1 MRSLG
6 AFVLL
11 AGIGVG
17 LFVYLPAPVDRSTTL
32 EEARRVSAERFDEM
46 REARLA
52 SDVRPA
58 TRLASF
64 SPGAVLKSA
73 PEPVGTSPAPAARIE
88 TVSNWQTNVA
98 GEADAS
104 DGNGRYKLVVDI
116 QQELKRAGCYWG
128 RVNGAWN
135 ASTRQAMSDFNT
147 RSNAALPVDKP
158 DYMLLSLVKS
168 YSGRS
173 CGAVEAVTAASNTP
187 ETLPW
192 KAAAASEPASATR
205 LFTPVQSSVV
215 TTAPL
220 PGRMAI
226 GGPLTPAVQEP
237 LVPGNASSQSTVAA
251 LEPNEQR
258 AYQPPASAA
267 PKARTAKKSSHSR
280 RATPGT
286 PRYNLMLSLG
296 GVY

>member
-17 LFVYLPAPVDRSTTL
+17 LFVYLPAPVDRGTTL
-32 EEARRVSAERFDEM
+32 KEARRVSAERSDEM
-46 REARLA
+46 IAARLA
-52 SDVRPA
+52 SDARPGA
-58 TRLASF
+58 RVASF
-64 SPGAVLKSA
+64 SPGVVLKPRQPA
-73 PEPVGTSPAPAARIE
+73 GNSPAAAARVE
-88 TVSNWQTNVA
+88 TVSNWQTNVSSDI
-98 GEADAS
+98 DAT
-104 DGNGRYKLVVDI
+104 DPDDRYKLVVDI

-135 ASTRQAMSDFNT
+135 ASTRQAMLDFNT

-173 CGAVEAVTAASNTP
+173 CGAVEATTAASNAP

-192 KAAAASEPASATR
+192 KAASATEPAASTR

-215 TTAPL
+215 TSPL

-226 GGPLTPAVQEP
+226 GAPLTPAMQEP
-237 LVPGNASSQSTVAA
+237 LVPGTGSSQPTVVA
-251 LEPNEQR
+251 LEPNER
-258 AYQPPASAA
+258 SYQPPAAAA
-267 PKARTAKKSSHSR
+267 PKPRSAKKSSHSR
-280 RATPGT
+280 RASPGT

>member
-32 EEARRVSAERFDEM
+32 EEARRVSAERSEEM
-46 REARLA
+46 RAARAA
-52 SDVRPA
+52 SDARPVA
-58 TRLASF
+58 RLASF
-64 SPGAVLKSA
+64 SPGVVLKGSQR
-73 PEPVGTSPAPAARIE
+73 PSSGSSAPAARVE
-88 TVSNWQTNVA
+88 TVSNWETNVS
-98 GEADAS
+98 GDADAS
-104 DGNGRYKLVVDI
+104 DAEGRYKLVVDI

-135 ASTRQAMSDFNT
+135 ASTRQAMLDFNT

-173 CGAVEAVTAASNTP
+173 CGAVEATTTASNTP

-192 KAAAASEPASATR
+192 KAASASEPAASTR

-215 TTAPL
+215 TTTPL

-226 GGPLTPAVQEP
+226 GAPLTPAVQEP
-237 LVPGNASSQSTVAA
+237 LVPGNSSAQPTVAA
-251 LEPNEQR
+251 LEQNDST
-258 AYQPPASAA
+258 YQAPAATA
-267 PKARTAKKSSHSR
+267 PKPRTAKKSSRSR

>member
-17 LFVYLPAPVDRSTTL
+17 LFVYLPAPVDRGTTL
-32 EEARRVSAERFDEM
+32 EEARRVSAERSDEM
-46 REARLA
+46 RAARLA
-52 SDVRPA
+52 SDARPG

-64 SPGAVLKSA
+64 SPGVELKA
-73 PEPVGTSPAPAARIE
+73 RQPAPASPAVAARVE
-88 TVSNWQTNVA
+88 TVSNWQTNVS
-98 GEADAS
+98 GDLDAT
-104 DGNGRYKLVVDI
+104 DPDDRYKLVVDI

-128 RVNGAWN
+128 RINGAWN
-135 ASTRQAMSDFNT
+135 ASTRQAMLDFNT

-173 CGAVEAVTAASNTP
+173 CGAVEATTASASNTS

-192 KAAAASEPASATR
+192 KAASATEPAAASTR
-205 LFTPVQSSVV
+205 LFTPVQSSSV
-215 TTAPL
+215 TTTPL

-226 GGPLTPAVQEP
+226 GAPLTPAMQEP
-237 LVPGNASSQSTVAA
+237 LVPGNTSSQPTVAA
-251 LEPNEQR
+251 LEPNER
-258 AYQPPASAA
+258 SYQPPAAA
-267 PKARTAKKSSHSR
+267 PKPRSAKKSSNSR
-280 RATPGT
+280 RARPGT

>member
-32 EEARRVSAERFDEM
+32 EEARRVSAERFDET
-46 REARLA
+46 RAARSA
-52 SDVRPA
+52 SDARPGA
-58 TRLASF
+58 RLASF
-64 SPGAVLKSA
+64 SPGVVLKARQPAGSSA
-73 PEPVGTSPAPAARIE
+73 APAARVE
-88 TVSNWQTNVA
+88 TVSNWQTNVSSDL
-98 GEADAS
+98 DANEP
-104 DGNGRYKLVVDI
+104 DGRYKLVVDI

-135 ASTRQAMSDFNT
+135 ASTRQAMLEFNT

-168 YSGRS
+168 YGGRS
-173 CGAVEAVTAASNTP
+173 CGAVEATTAAASNAP

-192 KAAAASEPASATR
+192 KAASASGPATSTR

-226 GGPLTPAVQEP
+226 GAPLTPAMQEP
-237 LVPGNASSQSTVAA
+237 LVPGNSSSQPTVAA
-251 LEPNEQR
+251 LESNER
-258 AYQPPASAA
+258 SYQPPAAAA
-267 PKARTAKKSSHSR
+267 PKPRSAKKSSHSR
-280 RATPGT
+280 RASPGT